1 MGFSIGSSFE
11 LEARQLKLSP
21 KKARIKPVNYNQVI
35 KTDPKNKAVSNVK
48 TVIQSKTKN
57 TNDHKLKNIPDD
69 NSENMTEWMND
80 DPK

>member
-57 TNDHKLKNIPDD
+57 PNDHKLKNIPDD